1 MKAKIQV
8 LVCDSISEK
17 GVKMLEAAGFEV
29 SYQPTISPEA
39 LLSTV
44 SSFDAVIVR
53 SRTKVTREVI
63 QAGKR
68 LKAVGRAGAGLDNVD
83 AKAAEAAGVKVYNTP
98 DALTNAV
105 AELVVGLMLNLA
117 RGICR
122 GDAGLKRGEWLKSSI
137 MGVELK
143 GKTLGVIGLGRI
155 GRRVAELARAFGMV
169 VLYYDII
176 DIPRDVV
183 ERLDIRFRDV
193 DALLAESDFVTLNIP
208 LTPETKNYIDRVQ
221 LSKMRKTAYLINTAR
236 GGVVDEDAL
245 LEALKSGVIK
255 GAALDVF
262 EVEPPVRKELLS
274 LPNIV
279 CTPHIGA
286 QTVEAQEIAG
296 TGVSEKI
303 IEHFKSV
310 G

>member
-1 MKAKIQV
+1 M
-8 LVCDSISEK
+8 
-17 GVKMLEAAGFEV
+17 
-29 SYQPTISPEA
+29 
-39 LLSTV
+39 
-44 SSFDAVIVR
+44 
-53 SRTKVTREVI
+53 
-63 QAGKR
+63 
-68 LKAVGRAGAGLDNVD
+68 DNVD

-105 AELVVGLMLNLA
+105 AELVIGLMLNLA

-143 GKTLGVIGLGRI
+143 GKTLGIIGLGRI

-169 VLYYDII
+169 VLYSDII

-183 ERLDIRFRDV
+183 ERLDIRFREV

-208 LTPETKNYIDRVQ
+208 LTPETKNYIDRVK

-236 GGVVDEDAL
+236 GGVMDEYAL

>member
-44 SSFDAVIVR
+44 SSFDALIVR

-105 AELVVGLMLNLA
+105 AELVVGLMLSLA

-137 MGVELK
+137 MGGELK

-169 VLYYDII
+169 VIYYDII

-183 ERLDIRFRDV
+183 ERLDIRFREV

-208 LTPETKNYIDRVQ
+208 LTPETKNYIDKVN

-296 TGVSEKI
+296 TGVSAKI